1 MLFTQLSP
9 AETKPK
15 IQCEN
20 QPSTEGHRPVSIAYD
35 PYDPAALETPYEA
48 YQHLRDHDPVH
59 LHIGRGGDRDFYVL
73 SRFDDIWE
81 AVRRPEVFSSAQGI
95 TFRDETSELNLAPT
109 IVMLDPPVHTQLRSL
124 IGSAFTPRR
133 VLRLEDE
140 LRAFVRSRIDAME
153 RKSADGEPVDLHTDF
168 SSPIP
173 TFVLGSLLGV
183 PESER
188 NQFDGWVAGLV
199 RLQNAGFA
207 VDGIGDAAG
216 AVAEMFGYFSEVV
229 KSRRSEPRD
238 DLLGALVAA
247 EIDGERLTD
256 WDILGFCFVMVAGG
270 NDTTGNLISHGV
282 MLLDGDHAARDQ
294 LVAAPELIPT
304 ALLEFL
310 RLESSVQ
317 GLARLTTEPV
327 VLHDVEIPVG
337 TRVMMLYGSGNRD
350 EREFGPSAAGL
361 DIRRDA
367 KRHLAFS
374 TGAHFC
380 IGSHFARLQARVA
393 FEELLARQP
402 HIGVDVAAGQRL
414 HSSFTRGWL
423 SLPATGVSATAIRT
437 R

>member
-1 MLFTQLSP
+1 MSVL
-9 AETKPK
+9 
-15 IQCEN
+15 
-20 QPSTEGHRPVSIAYD
+20 YD
-35 PYDPAALETPYEA
+35 PYDPAALEDPYEA
-48 YQHLRDHDPVH
+48 YRGLRDHDPVH
-59 LHIGRGGDRDFYVL
+59 LHEGRGGDRDFYVL
-73 SRFDDIWE
+73 SRFEDIWE
-81 AVRRPEVFSSAQGI
+81 SVRRPHVFSSAKGI
-95 TFRDETSELNLAPT
+95 TFRDETTELNLAPT
-109 IVMLDPPVHTQLRSL
+109 IVMLDPPVHTRLRSL

-133 VLRLEDE
+133 VMRLEDE
-140 LRAFVRSRIDAME
+140 LRAFVRSRIDLME
-153 RKSADGEPVDLHTDF
+153 RKSADGEPVDLHRDY

-173 TFVLGSLLGV
+173 TFVLGALMGI

-188 NQFDGWVAGLV
+188 NRFDAWVAGLV
-199 RLQNAGFA
+199 RLQNAGFS

-216 AVAEMFGYFSEVV
+216 AVAEMFAYFSDVV
-229 KSRRSEPRD
+229 AARRREPRD

-282 MLLDGDHAARDQ
+282 MLLDADHSAREE
-294 LVAAPELIPT
+294 LVGAPELIPT

-327 VLHDVEIPVG
+327 VLHGVEIPAG

-350 EREFGPSAAGL
+350 EREFGPTADQL
-361 DIRRDA
+361 NLRREA

-380 IGSHFARLQARVA
+380 VGSHFARLQARVA

-402 HIGVDVAAGQRL
+402 NIGVDVAAGQRL

-423 SLPATGVSATAIRT
+423 SLPATGVTPAAVRT

>member
-1 MLFTQLSP
+1 
-9 AETKPK
+9 
-15 IQCEN
+15 
-20 QPSTEGHRPVSIAYD
+20 VSYD
-35 PYDPAALETPYEA
+35 PYDPTALENPYDA
-48 YQHLRDHDPVH
+48 YRELRDHDPVH
-59 LHIGRGGDRDFYVL
+59 LHEGRGGDRDFYVL
-73 SRFDDIWE
+73 SRFDDIWDT
-81 AVRRPEVFSSAQGI
+81 VRRPDVFSSASGI
-95 TFRDETSELNLAPT
+95 TFRDETTELGLAPT
-109 IVMLDPPVHTQLRSL
+109 IVMLDPPVHTRLRGL

-133 VLRLEDE
+133 VARLEDE
-140 LRAFVRSRIDAME
+140 LRAFVRSRIDVME
-153 RKSADGEPVDLHTDF
+153 RKAADGEPVDLHRDF
-168 SSPIP
+168 ASPIP
-173 TFVLGSLLGV
+173 TFVLGSLLGI
-183 PESER
+183 PEHER
-188 NQFDGWVAGLV
+188 DRFDPWVAGLV

-216 AVAEMFGYFSEVV
+216 AVAEMFGYFSDVIAD
-229 KSRRSEPRD
+229 RRQEPRD

-282 MLLDGDHAARDQ
+282 MLLDADHQARDT
-294 LVAAPELIPT
+294 LVAAPELIPG
-304 ALLEFL
+304 AVVEFL

-317 GLARLTTEPV
+317 GLARNTTEPV
-327 VLHDVEIPVG
+327 KLHGVEIPAG
-337 TRVMMLYGSGNRD
+337 TKVMMLFGSGNRD
-350 EREFGPSAAGL
+350 EREFGPTADQL
-361 DIRRDA
+361 DLRREP

-402 HIGVDVAAGQRL
+402 AIGVDVAAGQRL

-423 SLPATGVSATAIRT
+423 SLPATGVAAAPLRT